1 MGVDSRINEEE
12 IKNLIINV
20 LKAKNIYSTSVNVP
34 MFAKTAI
41 SIINRMSV
49 GVAFNANATICA
61 SRQEISNKFG
71 EAIVQVVERWLP
83 DCCIVTKESNI
94 YDRRYWKEQYRA
106 YKIILVKDCEVPYIE
121 KLEKALSDIE
131 KEGWIPIVIL
141 CVDESVFERLHRYGN
156 NDSRLFYSLCGFKIV
171 IPDMNSQNVTD
182 AVFVKLID
190 KGFVLKDGFITRL
203 RIYISK
209 VYPKTVFTQNEF
221 VDNLVE
227 TIYQSHYRK
236 IDPGLLLDES
246 DVPFTLNRRK
256 SDRVSSK
263 DGGERGEAGNGED
276 VTELIKNSRN
286 EGRLESLVSLVNDGD
301 ITLAKAASK
310 MNLSVEDF
318 CQTAERYGFVLL

>member
-12 IKNLIINV
+12 VKNLIINV
-20 LKAKNIYSTSVNVP
+20 LKAKNIYGTSVNVS

-61 SRQEISNKFG
+61 SSREMANKYG
-71 EAIVQVVERWLP
+71 EAIVQVVEKWLP

-131 KEGWIPIVIL
+131 KEGWIPIIIL

-182 AVFVKLID
+182 AVFEKLID

-209 VYPKTVFTQNEF
+209 VYPKTVLTQNEF

-227 TIYQSHYRK
+227 TIYRSHYRRV
-236 IDPGLLLDES
+236 DPGLILDES

-256 SDRVSSK
+256 SDRVGSK
-263 DGGERGEAGNGED
+263 EEGDRGEAANGED
-276 VTELIKNSRN
+276 VTELLKNSRN

-310 MNLSVEDF
+310 MNLSVDDF